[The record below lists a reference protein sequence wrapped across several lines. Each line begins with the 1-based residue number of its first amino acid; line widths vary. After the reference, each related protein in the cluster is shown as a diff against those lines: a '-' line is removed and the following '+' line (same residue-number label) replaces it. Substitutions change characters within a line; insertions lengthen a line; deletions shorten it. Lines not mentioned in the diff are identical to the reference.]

1 MGNAVPFPAALGGTQ
16 SLGFLLFFVVRQKSV
31 SSMGPPQVLDHE
43 ILHWSPADPSS
54 QTEGPSG
61 WQAAGSRICPRICP
75 VAPQARQTSP
85 PPRPHDD
92 ETCHHA
98 GWEGTPAAPEGWKCF
113 KFRPAGYS
121 VHVTVGKSLWPRG
134 NHLSG
139 GLANLALQH
148 HWLAG
153 WLYARPNLRAS
164 AAAAAQQQQPAQR
177 IASPSGMSHL
187 PCSWEPEGSSP
198 HPHKR
203 QM

>member
-1 MGNAVPFPAALGGTQ
+1 MKSSTGALQIPAPRLRGLQAG
-16 SLGFLLFFVVRQKSV
+16 RQQDQESAPESAPWHPRPGK
-31 SSMGPPQVLDHE
+31 
-43 ILHWSPADPSS
+43 PA
-54 QTEGPSG
+54 
-61 WQAAGSRICPRICP
+61 
-75 VAPQARQTSP
+75 P